1 MTYVSTGTY
10 IHSHT
15 VGLVWVCLTSGNL
28 KVGRIRSGKIHWKNI
43 RINRSSKF
51 SSDYF
56 QRKRLKGF
64 LAASFISK
72 LVNKCSKH

>member
-72 LVNKCSKH
+72 LVNKYSNH